1 MNPQPVPVTCT
12 PMHQLPDAALEQ
24 VAAYFRAL
32 GEPRRLEILQWLD
45 QRPYN
50 VSELAQRCACSI
62 ANISRHLAL
71 LTRQGMV
78 QREVRGRGTY
88 YRLADASLNLLYHAV
103 HAHLA
108 RQDAGAFWAGHTRER

>member
-1 MNPQPVPVTCT
+1 MNPQPVPATCT
-12 PMHQLPDAALEQ
+12 PVHPMSDATLEQ

-32 GEPRRLEILQWLD
+32 GEPRRLEILQWLE

-50 VSELAQRCACSI
+50 VSELAQHCVCSA

-71 LTRQGMV
+71 LTRHGMV
-78 QREVRGRGTY
+78 QREVRGRCTD
-88 YRLADASLNLLYHAV
+88 YRLADTSLILLCHAV

-108 RQDAGAFWAGHTRER
+108 RQDAAAFWAAHTRGR

>member
-1 MNPQPVPVTCT
+1 MNPQPVPATCT
-12 PMHQLPDAALEQ
+12 PLHQLPDAALEQ

-32 GEPRRLEILQWLD
+32 GEPRRLEILQWLE

-50 VSELAQRCACSI
+50 VSELAQHCGCSA

-71 LTRQGMV
+71 LTRHGLV
-78 QREVRGRGTY
+78 QREVRGRCTDY
-88 YRLADASLNLLYHAV
+88 HLAETSLHLLYHAV

-108 RQDAGAFWAGHTRER
+108 RQDAGAFWADHTRGR